1 MASMVRERGRMREL
15 LTGKMEEEVVD
26 VSEVVE
32 IVVREEVVELVSDL
46 RRSRGQSV
54 TKRKRR

>member
-1 MASMVRERGRMREL
+1 M
-15 LTGKMEEEVVD
+15 LTRKMEEEEVD

-32 IVVREEVVELVSDL
+32 IVVREEVVEVVSEL